1 MTAEKKP
8 VAEANRLS
16 AMLNA
21 VLGTERF
28 PVVVADLA
36 LEYSRQC
43 FPETPIDKVQGEAL
57 EDFEGMLVANRA
69 RTKWLI
75 LYNSAVRSEGRQ
87 RFTVAHEFGHYLLH
101 RHQQQRFECGDAD
114 IETGEGTGR
123 NIEAEA
129 DRFASTLLMPLD
141 DFRRQVDG
149 EPLISFDLL
158 GHCADRYGVSLTA
171 AALRWIEIAPKRA
184 VLVAS
189 RDDHML
195 WAKSNTA
202 AFRSGAFFA
211 TRKHTIELPR
221 DALAYSAN
229 GAATHGRQTLPAQC
243 WFPREPAAMPLTEMT
258 VVAGNYD
265 YSLTL
270 LLMPEAEWQ
279 GARHDEEDV
288 LLEDTFK
295 HFIRNGQYPIR

>member
-1 MTAEKKP
+1 VTAEKKP
-8 VAEANRLS
+8 LAEANRLS

-28 PVVVADLA
+28 PVEVKQLA
-36 LEYSRQC
+36 VEYSHQC
-43 FPETPIDKVQGEAL
+43 FPDAPVDKVQGEAL
-57 EDFEGMLVANRA
+57 EDFDGMLVANKSR
-69 RTKWLI
+69 RKWLI

-87 RFTVAHEFGHYLLH
+87 RFTIAHEFGHYLLH

-123 NIEAEA
+123 DIETEA

-141 DFRRQVDG
+141 DVRRQVDG
-149 EPLISFDLL
+149 EPISFDML

-202 AFRSGAFFA
+202 AFKSGAYFA
-211 TRKHTIELPR
+211 TCKHTIELPR
-221 DALAYSAN
+221 EALAHSHNISYMVDQ
-229 GAATHGRQTLPAQC
+229 QTIRAQC
-243 WFPREPAAMPLTEMT
+243 WFPREPAAMSLTEMT
-258 VVAGNYD
+258 VVAGQYD
-265 YSLTL
+265 YTLTL

-288 LLEDTFK
+288 LLVDTYTN
-295 HFIRNGQYPIR
+295 FIRCSQYPVK

>member
-28 PVVVADLA
+28 PVEVKELA

-43 FPETPIDKVQGEAL
+43 FPDDPVDKVQGEAL
-57 EDFEGMLVANRA
+57 EDFDGMLVANKA
-69 RTKWLI
+69 STKWLI

-87 RFTVAHEFGHYLLH
+87 RFTIAHEFGHYLLH
-101 RHQQQRFECGDAD
+101 RHRQHRFACGDAD

-123 NIEAEA
+123 DIETEA

-141 DFRRQVDG
+141 DFRRQVG
-149 EPLISFDLL
+149 GQPVSFALL

-171 AALRWIEIAPKRA
+171 AALRWTEIAEQRA

-195 WAKSNTA
+195 WAKSSRA
-202 AFRSGAFFA
+202 AFKSGACFA
-211 TRKHTIELPR
+211 TRRHTIELPR
-221 DALAYSAN
+221 EALAHSAN
-229 GAATHGRQTLPAQC
+229 AAATRAQQRLLAQC
-243 WFPREPAAMPLTEMT
+243 WFPREPASMPLIEMT
-258 VVAGNYD
+258 VVAGQYD
-265 YSLTL
+265 YTLTL

-279 GARHDEEDV
+279 GATHDEEDV
-288 LLEDTFK
+288 LLVDTYTN
-295 HFIRNGQYPIR
+295 FIRNGQYPLS

>member
-8 VAEANRLS
+8 LAEANRLS

-28 PVVVADLA
+28 PVKVAELA

-43 FPETPIDKVQGEAL
+43 FPDSPVDKVQGEAL
-57 EDFEGMLVANRA
+57 EDFDGMLVANKA

-75 LYNSAVRSEGRQ
+75 LNNSAVRSEGRQ
-87 RFTVAHEFGHYLLH
+87 RFTIAHEFGHYLLH
-101 RHQQQRFECGDAD
+101 RHRQQRFECGDAD

-123 NIEAEA
+123 DIEAEA

-141 DFRRQVDG
+141 DFRRQVEG
-149 EPLISFDLL
+149 GPISFDLL

-202 AFRSGAFFA
+202 AFKSGAFFA

-221 DALAYSAN
+221 EALAHSAN
-229 GAATHGRQTLPAQC
+229 GAASRQTQTLSAQR
-243 WFPREPAAMPLTEMT
+243 WFPREPDSMPLTEMT

-265 YSLTL
+265 YTLTL

-279 GARHDEEDV
+279 GACHDEEDV
-288 LLEDTFK
+288 LLVDTYTN
-295 HFIRNGQYPIR
+295 FIRNGQYPVS